1 MKLYGNKKRRPN
13 SRKPQ
18 PQAAESRQKDTEL
31 RRQTEEP
38 QQRFEEPWQQTEEP
52 RQRAEEA
59 QTPQPETEE
68 ESSSISGRTKAKLL
82 LAAAICIFICAT
94 TMCLT
99 LISKSAEALVIPS
112 EQEAK
117 ELSYVV
123 NSVQPSSVDVP
134 VDFEAPVSRNY
145 SETLNILLMSWDEKT
160 AQTDT
165 LLLAS
170 VHLKTGEFA
179 LLSIPRDTYI
189 AGNYE
194 VPKINRVYGAADDGK
209 GRGVKATLEMV
220 KSMVGFEPDYYF
232 VLDEASL
239 TAMTDMVGGVDFTVP
254 DSPDYSELSAG
265 KQTIDGKKAMQ
276 LFSYRD
282 DYTDVETEP
291 AAVQREFFLALLDE
305 LLENPD
311 TYEENAQKL
320 AAVSDTDLTAE
331 NITYLAYLLQNVD
344 MTAVFS
350 RALPGGEIEI
360 DDVTYYEVDS
370 EAAIELLNA
379 HFNPLK
385 ADLTVY
391 DVNFRQETGDSG
403 SGQYDPY
410 GFGGGGGGGGN
421 TSDSSEETEEPTE
434 DSTDDTDVPTEGPDP
449 TDPTD
454 STDAT
459 DPTDSTDS
467 SDSSDSSDATDAPTE
482 APPETDPPTE
492 PPVTPEEP

>member
-13 SRKPQ
+13 SQKPQ
-18 PQAAESRQKDTEL
+18 PQAAESQQKDTEL

-38 QQRFEEPWQQTEEP
+38 WQRVEEPWRQTEEP
-52 RQRAEEA
+52 QQRAEKA
-59 QTPQPETEE
+59 QAPEPETEE
-68 ESSSISGRTKAKLL
+68 ESSGLSGRTKAMLL
-82 LAAAICIFICAT
+82 LAAAICIFLCAT
-94 TMCLT
+94 VMCLT
-99 LISKSAEALVIPS
+99 LISKSAEVLVIPS

-123 NSVQPSSVDVP
+123 NSVQPSSAEVP

-145 SETLNILLMSWDEKT
+145 SETVNILLMSWDEKN

-165 LLLAS
+165 LMIAS
-170 VHLKTGEFA
+170 VQLKTGEFA

-194 VPKINRVYGAADDGK
+194 VPKINRVYGEADDGK
-209 GRGVKATLEMV
+209 DRGVKATLEMV
-220 KSMVGFEPDYYF
+220 KSMVGFEIDYYF

-254 DSPDYSELSAG
+254 DTPDYSEISAG

-282 DYTDVETEP
+282 GYTDVETEP
-291 AAVQREFFLALLDE
+291 AAVQRDFLLALLDK
-305 LLENPD
+305 LLKDPD
-311 TYEENAQKL
+311 AYEQNAQKL
-320 AAVSDTDLTAE
+320 AEVSDTDLTAE

-344 MTAVFS
+344 TTAVFS

-360 DDVTYYEVDS
+360 DGVTYYEVDP

-403 SGQYDPY
+403 SGEYDPY
-410 GFGGGGGGGGN
+410 GFGGN
-421 TSDSSEETEEPTE
+421 TSNSSEETEEPTE
-434 DSTDDTDVPTEGPDP
+434 DSTEDTDAPTEGPDP
-449 TDPTD
+449 ADPTD

-459 DPTDSTDS
+459 DSTDSTDS
-467 SDSSDSSDATDAPTE
+467 SDSTDATDATEAPTD